1 MGKLS
6 EKDKALLDFWRKT
19 HPLAKSKALK
29 EGQNVK
35 MKGTKIT
42 GKIIEVRTGS
52 KATLLS
58 SQGVSKPI
66 KVSGIGRVLSIA
78 IKGSDGKLHFGNPKD
93 FKKINNPCKRRK

>member
-6 EKDKALLDFWRKT
+6 GHDKAVLKFWRET
-19 HPLAKSKALK
+19 HPLAKSKTFK
-29 EGQNVK
+29 EGQKVK
-35 MKGTKIT
+35 MKGTRIT

-58 SQGVSKPI
+58 SQGVGKPV

-93 FKKINNPCKRRK
+93 FKKLHNPCKRRR